1 MYHIYIVQNANK
13 GNKYLREIIFLWMST
28 NDQDKRKENTAY
40 IAIYPRMNII
50 HTYRD
55 EIYTSLMY
63 KMFITFQIKENQL
76 KFHDMT
82 FYPNRKIIFN
92 IFHYIFSLIWTNIY
106 IELIFLNLHP

>member
-55 EIYTSLMY
+55 EILYV
-63 KMFITFQIKENQL
+63 IKV
-76 KFHDMT
+76 
-82 FYPNRKIIFN
+82 
-92 IFHYIFSLIWTNIY
+92 
-106 IELIFLNLHP
+106 